1 MAEQLVVGI
10 DGSPAS
16 MAAAEWTGREAEV
29 RGADVRVL
37 NVWQSPASNVQFS
50 PAPEGLRIWEESQA
64 YEAARRI
71 GEHSPG
77 VGVAAE
83 QVVGAPVRTL
93 ADASA
98 GAAMVVLGSRAAGAV
113 VGFVHGS
120 VGLEVVAHCDR
131 PVVLVRAPG
140 AGGEQGGAPD
150 GKDGD
155 AEVVLG
161 VDLGRPCS
169 DLLEFA
175 FEEAA
180 ARGAVLRVVHLW
192 DLHRTYGYMVPGL
205 SRQLKRELQADRAE
219 ELSKLTE
226 PYRAKFGGVDVVED
240 LVEGAVVDGLVTA
253 AEEAA
258 LLVVG
263 RRRRHVPFGV
273 RIGPVTHAVVHHA
286 PCAVAVVAHD

>member
-16 MAAAEWTGREAEV
+16 MAAAGWAGREAAV

-50 PAPEGLRIWEESQA
+50 PAPEGLRIWEESEA

-71 GEHSPG
+71 REHHPG
-77 VGVAAE
+77 VRVAAE

-93 ADASA
+93 VDAADGSGTADGSG
-98 GAAMVVLGSRAAGAV
+98 GAAMVVLGSGGAGAV
-113 VGFVHGS
+113 AGFVHGS

-131 PVVLVRAPG
+131 PVVLVRAPAAG
-140 AGGEQGGAPD
+140 AEG
-150 GKDGD
+150 

-161 VDLGRPCS
+161 VDLGRPC
-169 DLLEFA
+169 DALLEFA

-205 SRQLKRELQADRAE
+205 SRQLKRELQADKAE
-219 ELSKLTE
+219 ELSKLTA

-240 LVEGAVVDGLVTA
+240 LVEGAVVDGLA
-253 AEEAA
+253 AAAQQAA

-273 RIGPVTHAVVHHA
+273 RIGPVTHAAVHHV